1 MAKDEEQKRRD
12 YKSGKQFGLS
22 GREMFSFNPALATDN
37 DLEDEED
44 AYVTYEREDDD
55 DEQVTEYKEL
65 DLEALAL
72 DAQEVHFVFISC
84 FFQFFKTKIFPELT
98 IIIHT

>member
-72 DAQEVHFVFISC
+72 DAQEVHFIFVSLLIDKFR
-84 FFQFFKTKIFPELT
+84 TKIFLNIT
-98 IIIHT
+98 IIIHI